1 MLTDVEH
8 ILQKTNGLNG
18 HNGLDHN
25 GMNGHNGRNG
35 HNGTNGLNGLKKIV
49 DPQRY
54 LYEDAKKTAE
64 FLQERTRHTPT
75 VAIIC
80 GSGLG
85 GLADLLEDQEEFEYK
100 DIPNFPSS
108 TVPGHAGKLIF
119 GKLNG
124 KSVMCMKGRFHGYEG
139 YPMWKLTLP
148 IRVMHLL
155 GINTLF
161 VTNAAGGLNDGYS
174 VGDVMI
180 IKDHINLA
188 GLCGMNPLVGV
199 NDERF
204 GPRFPAVSGAYNK
217 DLRQLAHKISA
228 DLGYDFVR
236 EGVYIMQSGP
246 CFETVAECR
255 MLKTMG
261 ADVTGMSTVPEV
273 CVAKHCGM
281 KRVFGMSLVTNKCV
295 SSYDSEEKANHEEV
309 LETAKHRSKDMQEL
323 VFQMVGAMEEIKSE

>member
-1 MLTDVEH
+1 MTDVEQ
-8 ILQKTNGLNG
+8 ILEKTNGLNG
-18 HNGLDHN
+18 Y
-25 GMNGHNGRNG
+25 NGHNGLNG
-35 HNGTNGLNGLKKIV
+35 HSELNGQNGKNGLNGVKKFV
-49 DPQRY
+49 LDPQRY

-64 FLQERTRHTPT
+64 FLKERTTHTPT
-75 VAIIC
+75 IAVIC

-85 GLADLLEDQEEFEYK
+85 GLADLVEEQEVFEYK

-155 GINTLF
+155 DINTLF

-174 VGDVMI
+174 VGDVMF

-204 GPRFPAVSGAYNK
+204 GPRFPAISGAYDK
-217 DLRQLAHKISA
+217 DLRQLAHKISS
-228 DLGYDFVR
+228 DLGFDFVR

-255 MLKTMG
+255 MMKVMG

-281 KRVFGMSLVTNKCV
+281 RVFGMSLVTNKCV
-295 SSYDSEEKANHEEV
+295 SDYDTDEKANHEEV
-309 LETAKHRSKDMQEL
+309 LETGKIRSKDMQQL
-323 VFQMVGAMEEIKSE
+323 VYQMVGDMEEVKSE